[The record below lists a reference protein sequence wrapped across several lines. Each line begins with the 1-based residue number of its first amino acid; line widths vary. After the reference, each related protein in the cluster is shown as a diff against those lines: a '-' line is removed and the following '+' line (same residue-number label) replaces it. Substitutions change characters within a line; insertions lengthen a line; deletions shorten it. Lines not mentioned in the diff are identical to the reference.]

1 MLDTKAQQGQN
12 QACGIGSPA
21 SQVVFFSSIWSV
33 ERGHLVCARSLTR
46 YYQPRQHSAL
56 IGSQANKFKDST
68 LGRVFE

>member
-1 MLDTKAQQGQN
+1 MLDTVEGSSKN

-21 SQVVFFSSIWSV
+21 SQVVFKSSIWSV

-56 IGSQANKFKDST
+56 IGSQAIKFKDSNSEG
-68 LGRVFE
+68 LL